1 MNQLSKKD
9 MNRIYGKDKSKKSQK
24 NKLLKNPYKRTKI
37 RITDVQ
43 NIGHNNEY
51 SN

>member
-9 MNRIYGKDKSKKSQK
+9 MNRIYGKDNNKSKKT
-24 NKLLKNPYKRTKI
+24 KLLKNPYKRTKI
-37 RITDVQ
+37 RITEVQ
-43 NIGHNNEY
+43 HIGHNDEY